1 MHLVCCLH
9 GKSTVRTIVER
20 IEQAGMPGKADKR
33 IMEKIYIIEDDEN
46 IRNLLKIA
54 LEGFG
59 YGSEGFETA
68 EEGLKRMKE
77 EQPDLAIFDWMLP
90 GMDGIAAI
98 KQVRQTDGLKDIP
111 IMLLTAKEKELDK
124 VIGLD
129 CGADDYMVKPFG
141 VLELSARIRSLLRR
155 TRREASR
162 DVLSYQGISVN
173 RKTREVISSGHPC
186 ELTLKE
192 FELLVYLLENQS
204 RVVTRDELLN
214 RIWGYEYDGETR
226 TLDMHIRTLRQ
237 KLGDEGGC
245 CIKTVR
251 GVGYRVIKADA

>member
-1 MHLVCCLH
+1 MD
-9 GKSTVRTIVER
+9 R
-20 IEQAGMPGKADKR
+20 
-33 IMEKIYIIEDDEN
+33 IYIIEDDEN

-59 YGSEGFETA
+59 YEAEGFETA
-68 EEGLKRMKE
+68 EEGLARIE
-77 EQPDLAIFDWMLP
+77 EAAPSLAIFDWMLP
-90 GMDGIAAI
+90 GMDGVTAI
-98 KQVRQTDGLKDIP
+98 RKIRQTDGLRELP

-124 VIGLD
+124 VVGLD

-155 TRREASR
+155 VKREEKK
-162 DVLSYQGISVN
+162 DVLSYEGIVVN
-173 RKTREVISSGHPC
+173 KKTREVTSEGHLC

-214 RIWGYEYDGETR
+214 QVWGYEYDGETR
-226 TLDMHIRTLRQ
+226 PLDTHIRTLRQ
-237 KLGDEGGC
+237 KLGEKGSS
-245 CIKTVR
+245 CIKTIR
-251 GVGYRVIKADA
+251 GVGYRLVRQEG

>member
-1 MHLVCCLH
+1 MRILV
-9 GKSTVRTIVER
+9 
-20 IEQAGMPGKADKR
+20 
-33 IMEKIYIIEDDEN
+33 IEDEKRLAFTLADM
-46 IRNLLKIA
+46 IGGA
-54 LEGFG
+54 G
-59 YGSEGFETA
+59 YYTDVSHDGA
-68 EEGLKRMKE
+68 EGLE
-77 EQPDLAIFDWMLP
+77 LAQTGIYDAIVLDVMLP

-237 KLGDEGGC
+237 KLGDEGGS

>member
-1 MHLVCCLH
+1 M
-9 GKSTVRTIVER
+9 ER
-20 IEQAGMPGKADKR
+20 
-33 IMEKIYIIEDDEN
+33 IYIIEDDEN

-59 YGSEGFETA
+59 YEVEGFETA
-68 EEGLKRMKE
+68 EEGLVRMKE
-77 EQPDLAIFDWMLP
+77 EAPDLAIFDWMLP
-90 GMDGIAAI
+90 GMDGITAI
-98 KQVRQTDGLKDIP
+98 RQIRQTEGAKNLP

-124 VIGLD
+124 VVGLD

-155 TRREASR
+155 AKREENRAI
-162 DVLSYQGISVN
+162 LSYQDISVN
-173 RKTREVISSGHPC
+173 KKTREVTSSGRNT

-214 RIWGYEYDGETR
+214 QIWGYEYDGETR

-237 KLGDEGGC
+237 KLGEEGGS

-251 GVGYRVIKADA
+251 GVGYRMIKAEG

>member
-1 MHLVCCLH
+1 
-9 GKSTVRTIVER
+9 
-20 IEQAGMPGKADKR
+20 
-33 IMEKIYIIEDDEN
+33 MEKIYIIEDDEN

-59 YGSEGFETA
+59 FEAEGFETA
-68 EEGLKRMKE
+68 EEGLERIRQECPSM
-77 EQPDLAIFDWMLP
+77 AIFDWMLP
-90 GMDGIAAI
+90 GMDGVTAI
-98 KQVRQTDGLKDIP
+98 WQIRQTEGISGLP

-124 VIGLD
+124 VVGLD

-155 TRREASR
+155 VRREEKK
-162 DVLSYQGISVN
+162 DILSYQGISIN
-173 RKTREVISSGHPC
+173 KKTREASSSGRVC

-192 FELLVYLLENQS
+192 FELLCYLLENQA

-214 RIWGYEYDGETR
+214 QIWGYEYDGETR

-237 KLGDEGGC
+237 KLGEEGGS

-251 GVGYRVIKADA
+251 GVGYRLVRSETKEEDR

>member
-1 MHLVCCLH
+1 MERILLAFGMLFTWKVH
-9 GKSTVRTIVER
+9 GPDIVER

-124 VIGLD
+124 
-129 CGADDYMVKPFG
+129 
-141 VLELSARIRSLLRR
+141 S
-155 TRREASR
+155 
-162 DVLSYQGISVN
+162 
-173 RKTREVISSGHPC
+173 
-186 ELTLKE
+186 
-192 FELLVYLLENQS
+192 
-204 RVVTRDELLN
+204 
-214 RIWGYEYDGETR
+214 
-226 TLDMHIRTLRQ
+226 
-237 KLGDEGGC
+237 
-245 CIKTVR
+245 
-251 GVGYRVIKADA
+251 

>member
-1 MHLVCCLH
+1 
-9 GKSTVRTIVER
+9 
-20 IEQAGMPGKADKR
+20 
-33 IMEKIYIIEDDEN
+33 MEKIYIIEDDEN

-59 YGSEGFETA
+59 FEAEGFETA
-68 EEGLKRMKE
+68 EEGLERIRQECPSM
-77 EQPDLAIFDWMLP
+77 AIFDWMLP
-90 GMDGIAAI
+90 GMDGVTAI
-98 KQVRQTDGLKDIP
+98 RQIRQTEGISCLP

-124 VIGLD
+124 VVGLD

-155 TRREASR
+155 VRREEKK
-162 DVLSYQGISVN
+162 DILSYQGISIN
-173 RKTREVISSGHPC
+173 KKTREASSSGRVC

-192 FELLVYLLENQS
+192 FELLCYLLENQA

-214 RIWGYEYDGETR
+214 QIWGYEYDGETR

-237 KLGDEGGC
+237 KLGEEGGS

-251 GVGYRVIKADA
+251 GVGYRLVRSETKEEDR

>member
-1 MHLVCCLH
+1 M
-9 GKSTVRTIVER
+9 ER
-20 IEQAGMPGKADKR
+20 I
-33 IMEKIYIIEDDEN
+33 YVIEDDEN

-59 YGSEGFETA
+59 YEAEAFETA
-68 EEGLKRMKE
+68 EEGLLRMQE
-77 EQPDLAIFDWMLP
+77 SVPDLAIFDWMLP
-90 GMDGIAAI
+90 GMDGITAI
-98 KQVRQTDGLKDIP
+98 KKIRQTENVRHLP
-111 IMLLTAKEKELDK
+111 IIVLTAKEKELDK
-124 VIGLD
+124 VVGLD

-155 TRREASR
+155 ASKQAEESTR
-162 DVLSYQGISVN
+162 LSFGGIEVD
-173 RKTREVISSGHPC
+173 KKVREVSFEGTKV

-192 FELLVYLLENQS
+192 YELLVYLMEHQS

-214 RIWGYEYDGETR
+214 QIWGYGYDGETR

-237 KLGDEGGC
+237 KLGEEGGT

-251 GVGYRVIKADA
+251 GVGYRLVR